1 MGTTPATFN
10 GSSSYAADLQ
20 QTITHAVAIA
30 SIPLNQLNSNVTA
43 LQSQS
48 TELGYLQN
56 GFNLIQSALQGLTT
70 AATGGGLSATVEDNT
85 IATANLNTSA
95 AVTAGTYALN
105 VISTGSPTTSVSNA
119 SLPAVSDPSASSI
132 STSTSYTLSVGG
144 SNFTI
149 TPTTNSL
156 NALAQAINSSGAG
169 VSATV
174 LNLGSPSAPDYHLS
188 LQSAALGNVPIQLND
203 GSQDLLSTLN
213 TGTLA
218 QYQINGQPATPISS
232 DSSTVTLTPGLTV
245 NLLGTGQTTV
255 TVANDPTAAANSLSS
270 FVSAYNQTVDELATN
285 RGQANGP
292 LTGQS
297 VVFSLQQA
305 LHDLTNFSGGSGAV
319 TSFADL
325 GITFDGTGHLAFNQ
339 SQFASVA
346 AADPGD
352 LAAFLGS
359 GTGSGFLASAAS
371 TISGLND
378 STSGLFK
385 SQQTSIQNRILA
397 DNLQISDTQTRITTM
412 QNDLTARMSAADALL
427 ATLQSQS
434 TFMLQ
439 LFQAQNAIANQGS

>member
-70 AATGGGLSATVEDNT
+70 AATGGGLSATVGDNT

-203 GSQDLLSTLN
+203 GSQDLLSTLT

-346 AADPGD
+346 AANPGD
-352 LAAFLGS
+352 LAAFLGN

>member
-30 SIPLNQLNSNVTA
+30 SIPLNQLNSNVTV

-56 GFNLIQSALQGLTT
+56 GFNLIQSAIQGMTT
-70 AATGGGLSATVEDNT
+70 ASTGGSLSATVGDNT

-119 SLPAVSDPSASSI
+119 SLPAVSDPSATSI
-132 STSTSYTLSVGG
+132 STSGTYTLTING
-144 SNFTI
+144 SSFTI

-188 LQSAALGNVPIQLND
+188 LQSAALGNVQIQLND
-203 GSQDLLSTLN
+203 GSQDLLSTLS
-213 TGTLA
+213 TGTPA
-218 QYQINGQPATPISS
+218 QYQLNGQPATPISS
-232 DSSTVTLTPGLTV
+232 DSSTVTLAPGLTV

-255 TVANDPTAAANSLSS
+255 TVANDPTNATTAISS
-270 FVSAYNQTVDELATN
+270 FVTAYNETVDELTTN
-285 RGQANGP
+285 RGTGGGP

-297 VVFSLQQA
+297 IVFSLDQA
-305 LHDLTNFSGGSGAV
+305 LHDITNFSGGSGSV
-319 TSFADL
+319 T
-325 GITFDGTGHLAFNQ
+325 
-339 SQFASVA
+339 
-346 AADPGD
+346 
-352 LAAFLGS
+352 
-359 GTGSGFLASAAS
+359 
-371 TISGLND
+371 
-378 STSGLFK
+378 
-385 SQQTSIQNRILA
+385 
-397 DNLQISDTQTRITTM
+397 
-412 QNDLTARMSAADALL
+412 
-427 ATLQSQS
+427 
-434 TFMLQ
+434 
-439 LFQAQNAIANQGS
+439 